1 VWKAPLKWEERR
13 FYSYSSDVIRNI
25 KSSTNI
31 IRTGI
36 PLKENTRI
44 KISIEEVRDTETM
57 T

>member
-1 VWKAPLKWEERR
+1 VWKAPLKWEEIR

-36 PLKENTRI
+36 PLKG
-44 KISIEEVRDTETM
+44 KIPE
-57 T
+57 